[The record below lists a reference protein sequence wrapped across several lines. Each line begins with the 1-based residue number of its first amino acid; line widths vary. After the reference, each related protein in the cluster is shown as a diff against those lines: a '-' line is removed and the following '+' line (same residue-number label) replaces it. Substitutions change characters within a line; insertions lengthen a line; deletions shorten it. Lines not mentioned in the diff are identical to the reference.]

1 MLLFSGAS
9 FFVDLIYNLSTWFC
23 VLVIISVIH
32 IVLYCVLYLFM
43 EIIDSIVVV
52 CNKIMCQSI
61 ID

>member
-32 IVLYCVLYLFM
+32 IVLYCVLYFIHGDNTFNSCCM
-43 EIIDSIVVV
+43 QQNHVQAIID
-52 CNKIMCQSI
+52 
-61 ID
+61 